1 MAANFPGG
9 SDFNL
14 DLGRVIPPQLGR
26 NLKWGFLIIG
36 LIVLYVA
43 LNFLR
48 SIYTDWLWFGQ
59 LGFRSV
65 YVTVLVTRVVLF
77 IAGASLFG
85 ILIGIAL
92 YFANRISRGPE
103 EVPLPQ
109 ATRDVLK
116 KIISWGTVAVA
127 IVLSAVFGTIAAG
140 HWEIVLRFSNA
151 ASFAT
156 AEPVFGRDVS
166 FYVFQLPVLEAAQGW
181 LLGAG
186 IAIMLATVGMFF
198 VNFSF
203 RGVGFLLAPGVKAQV
218 SVIAS
223 GILLIVALGHWLDRW
238 GLPLSDRGLGRE
250 FISGAL
256 YADVN
261 ARSLALLVMTI
272 VALAAAVLVLVN
284 GYMKGIRLLI
294 GGVALWGVM
303 AIVLGSVWPAAV
315 QRLTVNPNEFTK
327 ERPYIERNI
336 EFTRRAFGLEGIAE
350 RPYPAVPTL
359 TADLVRANPET
370 IDNIRL
376 WDHNPLSDV
385 YRQIQL
391 IRPYYDFLDADVDRY
406 VVDGQYR
413 QVMLA
418 AREVASDKLEEGSQ
432 KWINKRLRYT
442 HGFGV
447 AMSPVTEFTADGR
460 PEFFAKDIPKGG
472 QIPIQAAP
480 AVNEPE
486 TVIRNPRIY
495 YGENTTE
502 YVIVN
507 TNTNELDYQAGEDEI
522 AETKYFGTGGVHL
535 GSFINRLAYA
545 WQLGDINVLISAEIT
560 GDSRIQYRR
569 EIQERISTVAPFLRL
584 DRDPYIVAA
593 EEGLFWIQDAYTVSD
608 RYPYSNPSPEGFN
621 YIRNSVKIVV
631 DAFNGTLRFYVWD
644 AEDPLI
650 RTYQSIF
657 PKLFLPKEAMQPLSL
672 REHVRYPQDLF
683 DFQADKYLRYH
694 MLDPQDFYNLEDIW
708 GIPDEKFGQSAELQ
722 AVAPYY
728 AIMKI
733 PGEAQPE
740 FVLLLPLTRNDP
752 PIMAG
757 WIAARNDGDNYGKLV
772 SFFFPKDR
780 QLDSPRQIEAKIDN
794 NPDISEWLTLRCQ
807 EGSECIRGNLLVL
820 PISAGEVFSLLY
832 AEPIYLQAEGVEF
845 PELKQVILA
854 SQEKVVMEG
863 SVREAI
869 AALTG
874 STIPAPAAVDAEA
887 PAKETTLPED
897 QLQTGI
903 DTLSDALNGL
913 KESLAGLESA
923 LQSLKSALQSLKEL
937 TGEQ

>member
-1 MAANFPGG
+1 MAANFPGD

-36 LIVLYVA
+36 LIVFYVA

-77 IAGASLFG
+77 IVGASLFG

-116 KIISWGTVAVA
+116 KIISWGTVAAA

-140 HWEIVLRFSNA
+140 HWEIVLRFGNA
-151 ASFAT
+151 ASFGA

-203 RGVGFLLAPGVKAQV
+203 RGVGFLLTSGVKAQV
-218 SVIAS
+218 SIIAA
-223 GILLIVALGHWLDRW
+223 GILLIVSLGHWLDRW

-256 YADVN
+256 YADVH

-272 VALAAAVLVLVN
+272 VAIAAAVLVLVN
-284 GYMKGIRLLI
+284 GYMKGVRLLI
-294 GGVALWGVM
+294 GGVALWAVM

-336 EFTRRAFGLEGIAE
+336 EFTRKGFGLEGIAE
-350 RPYPAVPTL
+350 QPYPAEPAL
-359 TADLVRANPET
+359 TADLVRANPGT

-391 IRPYYDFLDADVDRY
+391 IRPYYDFMDADVDRY

-432 KWINKRLRYT
+432 KWVNMRLRYT

-472 QIPIQAAP
+472 EIPIQAAG
-480 AVNEPE
+480 AVNKPE
-486 TVIRNPRIY
+486 IVIRNPRIY

-507 TNTNELDYQAGEDEI
+507 TNQAELDYQAGEEEI
-522 AETKYFGTGGVHL
+522 SETKYFGTGGVHL

-545 WQLGDINVLISAEIT
+545 WQLGDINILISAEIT

-631 DAFNGTLRFYVWD
+631 DAFNGSLKFYVWD
-644 AEDPLI
+644 PDDPLI

-657 PKLFLPKEAMQPLSL
+657 PKLFVGNEAIQPPSL
-672 REHVRYPQDLF
+672 REHIRYPQDLF
-683 DFQADKYLRYH
+683 SFQADKYLRYH
-694 MLDPQDFYNLEDIW
+694 MLDAQDFYSLEDIW

-733 PGEAQPE
+733 PGEVQPE

-757 WIAARNDGDNYGKLV
+757 WIGARNDGDNYGSLV
-772 SFFFPKDR
+772 SFLFPKDR

-794 NPDISEWLTLRCQ
+794 NPDISEWFTLRCQ

-820 PISAGEVFSLLY
+820 PMVAGEVFGLLY

-854 SQEKVVMEG
+854 TQEKVVMEG

-874 STIPAPAAVDAEA
+874 AEIGEPAAAVDKEA
-887 PAKETTLPED
+887 PPKEAALPED
-897 QLQTGI
+897 QLRTGI
-903 DTLSDALNGL
+903 DALSEALSGL
-913 KESLAGLESA
+913 KESLTRLEA
-923 LQSLKSALQSLKEL
+923 VLQSLKEL
-937 TGEQ
+937 TGE